1 MSAIVGFA
9 LICSALIVLR
19 ASAVGVRM
27 KPAPWW
33 ASDNMTSYLSVPFC
47 VAAMAGGAAAL
58 LSWLLGGDWRATT
71 IVQAVIIAAII
82 VGYVLLYRIV
92 KAWAA
97 RMQPALAA
105 ADASNDPSAPPR
117 VPPMKKAA

>member
-1 MSAIVGFA
+1 MSAVVGFA

-19 ASAVGVRM
+19 VSAVGVRM

-33 ASDNMTSYLSVPFC
+33 ASDNMTSYASVPFC
-47 VAAMAGGAAAL
+47 VAAMAGGAASL

-71 IVQAVIIAAII
+71 LVQGIVMVAIIA
-82 VGYVLLYRIV
+82 GYVLLGRAI

-97 RMQPALAA
+97 RVQPAPAL
-105 ADASNDPSAPPR
+105 ADASNDPNAPPR

>member
-1 MSAIVGFA
+1 MAAIIGIA

-33 ASDNMTSYLSVPFC
+33 ASDNMTSYASVPFC
-47 VAAMAGGAAAL
+47 VAAMAGGAASL

-71 IVQAVIIAAII
+71 AVQGVLMVAIVA
-82 VGYVLLYRIV
+82 GYVLVARVI
-92 KAWAA
+92 KAWAV
-97 RMQPALAA
+97 RMRPALVA
-105 ADASNDPSAPPR
+105 ADASNDPNAPPR